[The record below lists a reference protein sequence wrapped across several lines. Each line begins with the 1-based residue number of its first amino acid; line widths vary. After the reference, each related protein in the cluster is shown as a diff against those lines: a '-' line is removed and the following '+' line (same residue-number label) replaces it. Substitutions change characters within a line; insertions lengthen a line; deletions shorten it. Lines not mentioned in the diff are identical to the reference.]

1 MEVDDKVFIHCYNL
15 DDLLNKT
22 PKFEEIE
29 DLEGRSYCAIDK
41 IKATNIKIVTK
52 CNSHRSL
59 KLKRLNFWSKKV

>member
-52 CNSHRSL
+52 CNSH
-59 KLKRLNFWSKKV
+59 